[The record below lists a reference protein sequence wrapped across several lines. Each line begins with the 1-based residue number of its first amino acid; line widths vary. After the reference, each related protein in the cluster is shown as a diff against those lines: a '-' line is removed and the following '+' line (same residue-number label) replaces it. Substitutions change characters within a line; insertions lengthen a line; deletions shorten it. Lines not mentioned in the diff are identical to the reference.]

1 MLRTIRTVHKTLK
14 TMKILDSL
22 LSRMI
27 CVAFL
32 ANGLFYMP
40 VNAVADTT
48 WTRKGL
54 RVATSKPGGFEFVLQ
69 CYAGDLDKY
78 MLREAFQ
85 QDPNGDPDSVRWA
98 AVTLCMQTL
107 GFESMTGRE
116 FTPDLR
122 DLKPAEYLQKMKKVA
137 VDGTVESLWSPDY
150 KAFQAI
156 PEEDF
161 QARLKHVR
169 EKSPDRLSERAGE
182 WASKVWHGSQLSDD
196 ELTLLGED
204 VNPEDRALMDRENAE
219 YKTKRK
225 RVDKLR
231 QLARDRKD
239 VADYEAELMRQNAW
253 ATVAQASKGL
263 ESVFGEEIVQHA
275 LDHKGKLDPER
286 LDNFSSMSLE
296 DQRKVIPML
305 QALQEASDG
314 RSWAGDIF
322 GSFLGSVVEIPNRI
336 ALSSS
341 AAWKRN
347 VDGEA
352 TCDLMFE
359 IRAMRKLATTAPVRD
374 RGFLG
379 NAFVH
384 ISSMLP
390 YAGCAIPMQTNP

>member
-1 MLRTIRTVHKTLK
+1 MSQLHTQN
-14 TMKILDSL
+14 SE
-22 LSRMI
+22 
-27 CVAFL
+27 
-32 ANGLFYMP
+32 Y
-40 VNAVADTT
+40 
-48 WTRKGL
+48 
-54 RVATSKPGGFEFVLQ
+54 FEFVLKR
-69 CYAGDLDKY
+69 YADADRK
-78 MLREAFQ
+78 MLRDAFL
-85 QDPNGDPDSVRWA
+85 QDPDGDPDRVRWA
-98 AVTLCMQTL
+98 AVTLCKKTF

-116 FTPDLR
+116 FTPDQR
-122 DLKPAEYLQKMKKVA
+122 DLDPSAYLRKMKKIA

-263 ESVFGEEIVQHA
+263 DSVFGEEIVKHA
-275 LDHKGKLDPER
+275 LAHKGRLDPER
-286 LDNFSSMSLE
+286 LDKFSSMSLE

-322 GSFLGSVVEIPNRI
+322 GSFLRSVVEIPNRI

-352 TCDLMFE
+352 TCDLVFE